1 MIFERF
7 SAHLP
12 DLGVRINTCRHLFPT
27 SDTST
32 LDWEKENESL
42 AISTGKRSHD
52 QAELM
57 DDNGERRKAGYRV
70 SDLSSDRRR
79 IVEEAYPRFR
89 LGFLG
94 TNAWLGGVDAEVLA
108 TVCWY
113 GAVDKLIERKI
124 FTSVIHPMRVPPT
137 RGELSLITDRIWQ
150 HRGRARDEARHLVKE
165 GFDPQHKLL
174 EATALETSGEELA
187 REDANC
193 SLYELLM
200 AGDAFVNRNPFDS
213 ADTQGAL
220 YRAPWI
226 QRLCNNLW
234 FSKKS
239 KSEGLAFPSNK
250 VPLPA
255 LALAITAYE
264 IALDEWKS
272 GYFAAIRFDEANG
285 YNDRYQLHLSTI
297 EEWNVY
303 SSASGRGKECKA
315 LQCELYEAGVKY
327 TKIPKKSAIQ
337 KSSSSFNVASFAA
350 NESQ

>member
-57 DDNGERRKAGYRV
+57 DDKCERRKAETMQKFSR
-70 SDLSSDRRR
+70 LSAG
-79 IVEEAYPRFR
+79 I
-89 LGFLG
+89 
-94 TNAWLGGVDAEVLA
+94 
-108 TVCWY
+108 

-137 RGELSLITDRIWQ
+137 RGELSLITERIWQ

-193 SLYELLM
+193 SLYE
-200 AGDAFVNRNPFDS
+200 F
-213 ADTQGAL
+213 
-220 YRAPWI
+220 
-226 QRLCNNLW
+226 
-234 FSKKS
+234 
-239 KSEGLAFPSNK
+239 
-250 VPLPA
+250 
-255 LALAITAYE
+255 
-264 IALDEWKS
+264 
-272 GYFAAIRFDEANG
+272 
-285 YNDRYQLHLSTI
+285 
-297 EEWNVY
+297 
-303 SSASGRGKECKA
+303 
-315 LQCELYEAGVKY
+315 
-327 TKIPKKSAIQ
+327 
-337 KSSSSFNVASFAA
+337 
-350 NESQ
+350 